1 MILVVGNSKGNK
13 QANKNAAKEKS
24 TDSNKKKRIATKIKG
39 KLGGGLARGKST
51 DFVGTN
57 ALISKPNK
65 RGMMKNHL
73 PRYNIF

>member
-24 TDSNKKKRIATKIKG
+24 IDSNKKKRRATKING
-39 KLGGGLARGKST
+39 ELGDGLARGKSA

-65 RGMMKNHL
+65 RGLMKNHL